1 MGDTKM
7 LQAVQDK
14 LSGNQRDKVD
24 FIQAEQNVL
33 YGDLTT
39 YAKTAIANNPS
50 GYEAEGFKLYE
61 HPNSALMI
69 SELRAANGQDKI
81 TFIKKGRLLDG
92 VLTPSIKMQR
102 VYRDPLDRTKI
113 VDVKSVSLD
122 NFFNI
127 KKKISAHVQNQIN
140 NIESLQNELSTPRNS
155 GGANYEKLKYG
166 LTDLDFVIKN
176 QNPFAASR
184 MVDVSIQFTL
194 ESILALDYANLN
206 GFKLRDLITFSK
218 GATVNQE
225 AYGGYSLRLAIGYTE
240 TNLNQ
245 AALQSHDPDT
255 AKYLSEVV
263 PKINNILL
271 DLELID
277 YDIAVADSDSS
288 ATLTLN
294 YVSYIEDYSKKMA
307 FDIFAGK
314 ILSKAEIVDG
324 LKNRELASSLKQQLE
339 VAQSNLKTMRATQ
352 SAAREYNRI
361 YNGIRAQ
368 AEAADKADGGAF
380 NLDTAYQKTF
390 GSAKDKKAKRLSEL
404 RSIINTGNQLTEKTS
419 IGGNAYINGNGR
431 YTVNAD
437 VEEIDKD
444 TAEIESQFTTA
455 KTNFDAKVQEIN
467 DRLIFQNKIAKYN
480 IILENIF
487 RNNKVYQTEL
497 KTSDLVLFSNEAT
510 LEFDALV
517 RESSLI
523 AEVEQETAISES
535 ERRQSSFLSAEP
547 VPLFSLEDPETAS
560 ESTKREN
567 IEQING
573 KMGEAAKR
581 ASNNLKKA
589 EIRKDI
595 TATDSVKAV
604 TEAKKIQGEGLD
616 EASAIVDA
624 RIAGGGPIAPLG
636 DTYKFYYV
644 YLGDIIDAAL
654 ANDSNGTIYQ
664 KMLDANLG
672 IILGSVSVPDPRNPG
687 NTVSVNLADF
697 PISLKYFVRF
707 FKKNVVEKDINRYD
721 VTKFL
726 QDLSTQLVSPAIN
739 SITNNFGK
747 SHSNPVQIKITTIP
761 LLGKAQLPSAEID
774 PSYLGRAS
782 SLGTRINM
790 SDPANMYHLQN
801 FADVETVE
809 MVSDKSAY
817 VPTFNYFYMYGTN
830 ETGFSMGSSNAAG
843 NANLTR
849 LRAQKG
855 VYSFSLG
862 GEYDA
867 IDIKY
872 SFQKVKKKYQTEMMA
887 ARAMEKGE
895 EYREAWNQY
904 DITIEMVGN
913 AIFYPGMHIYSTLNL
928 PDIDYVGADPNL
940 ALNLGLEG
948 YYLVTN
954 VENKIQGQYWST
966 NITAKWQSATA
977 FGKGTSRPLP
987 AGKAKNPDSDPSI
1000 DGAE

>member
-1 MGDTKM
+1 MGDSKM
-7 LQAVQDK
+7 LQAVQEK

-33 YGDLTT
+33 YGGLAR
-39 YAKTAIANNPS
+39 YAKNAVAANPD

-61 HPNSALMI
+61 HPNSSLMI
-69 SELRAANGQDKI
+69 SELRAANGQDKL

-102 VYRDPLDRTKI
+102 VYRDPLDRAKVVGI
-113 VDVKSVSLD
+113 KSVSLD

-127 KKKISAHVQNQIN
+127 KKKISAHTQNQIN
-140 NIESLQNELSTPRNS
+140 NITSLQNELSTPRNS

-184 MVDVSIQFTL
+184 MVDVSIKFTL
-194 ESILALDYANLN
+194 ESILALDYANRN

-225 AYGGYSLRLAIGYTE
+225 AYGGYSLRLAIGYSGVS
-240 TNLNQ
+240 LNKAVQ
-245 AALQSHDPDT
+245 QSHDPDT
-255 AKYLSEVV
+255 AEYLSEVA

-277 YDIAVADSDSS
+277 YDITVADSDSS

-314 ILSKAEIVDG
+314 ILSKAEITDG
-324 LKNRELASSLKQQLE
+324 LKNRELASSLKQHLE
-339 VAQSNLKTMRATQ
+339 VAQSNIKTMRNAQ
-352 SAAREYNRI
+352 SAAREYNNI
-361 YNGIRAQ
+361 YNGIRVQ
-368 AEAADKADGGAF
+368 AEQADKEDGGAF
-380 NLDTAYQKTF
+380 NLDSAYHRTFTA
-390 GSAKDKKAKRLSEL
+390 GEGKKVKRLQEL
-404 RSIINTGNQLTEKTS
+404 RSMINAGNKLTAFTVAGAQ
-419 IGGNAYINGNGR
+419 IGGNAYYKDPASYSR
-431 YTVNAD
+431 TAD
-437 VEEIDKD
+437 TEEIDKD
-444 TAEIESQFTTA
+444 TREHESDFATA

-487 RNNKVYQTEL
+487 RNNKVYSSKL
-497 KTSDLVLFSNEAT
+497 STSDLVLFSNEAT
-510 LEFDALV
+510 IEFEALV
-517 RESSLI
+517 RESGIQAGLT
-523 AEVEQETAISES
+523 AEAVEGAMTVSPYDFGRANIN
-535 ERRQSSFLSAEP
+535 
-547 VPLFSLEDPETAS
+547 PEKVS
-560 ESTKREN
+560 ESTRRSA
-567 IEQING
+567 IEQITG
-573 KMGEAAKR
+573 ARAGAAKD
-581 ASNNLKKA
+581 ASVSGTNAAAKHSVTVTDVAKA
-589 EIRKDI
+589 
-595 TATDSVKAV
+595 T
-604 TEAKKIQGEGLD
+604 TEAKRTQGED
-616 EASAIVDA
+616 FNEVSAIVDLRMGKA
-624 RIAGGGPIAPLG
+624 VGGPIKPMG
-636 DTYKFYYV
+636 SEYEFYYV

-664 KMLDANLG
+664 KMLDAKLG
-672 IILGSVSVPDPRNPG
+672 IILGSVSIPDPQSPG
-687 NTVSVNLADF
+687 NTISVNLADF

-726 QDLSTQLVSPAIN
+726 QDLSTQLISPAIN
-739 SITNNFGK
+739 STTNNFGK
-747 SHSNPVQIKITTIP
+747 SHSSPVQIKVTTIP
-761 LLGKAQLPSAEID
+761 LLGKAQLPSAKID
-774 PSYLGRAS
+774 PSYLGRES
-782 SLGTRINM
+782 SHGTRINM

-809 MVSDKSAY
+809 MVSDTSAY
-817 VPTFNYFYMYGTN
+817 IPTFNYFYMYGTN
-830 ETGFSMGSSNAAG
+830 ETGFSMGSSNATG
-843 NANLTR
+843 NVNLTR

-855 VYSFSLG
+855 VYSFTLG

-867 IDIKY
+867 IDLKY

-928 PDIDYVGADPNL
+928 PDIDYEGADPNL

-966 NITAKWQSATA
+966 SITAKWQSATA
-977 FGKGTSRPLP
+977 FGKGASRPLP
-987 AGKAKNPDSDPSI
+987 AGIPDSGRDI
-1000 DGAE
+1000 DGAG

>member
-1 MGDTKM
+1 MGDSKM
-7 LQAVQDK
+7 LQAVQEK

-33 YGDLTT
+33 YGGLAR
-39 YAKTAIANNPS
+39 YAKNAVAANPD

-61 HPNSALMI
+61 HPNSSLMI
-69 SELRAANGQDKI
+69 SELRAANGQDKL

-102 VYRDPLDRTKI
+102 VYRDPLDRAKVVGI
-113 VDVKSVSLD
+113 KSVSLD

-127 KKKISAHVQNQIN
+127 KKKISAHTQNQIN
-140 NIESLQNELSTPRNS
+140 NITSLQNELSTPRNS

-184 MVDVSIQFTL
+184 MVDVSIKFTL
-194 ESILALDYANLN
+194 ESILALDYANRN

-225 AYGGYSLRLAIGYTE
+225 AYGGYSLRLAIGYSGVS
-240 TNLNQ
+240 LNKAVQ
-245 AALQSHDPDT
+245 QSHDPDT
-255 AKYLSEVV
+255 AEYLSEVA

-277 YDIAVADSDSS
+277 YDITVADSDSS

-314 ILSKAEIVDG
+314 ILSKAEITDG
-324 LKNRELASSLKQQLE
+324 LKNRELASSLKQHLE
-339 VAQSNLKTMRATQ
+339 VAQSNLKIMRTARK
-352 SAAREYNRI
+352 AAGEYNKIQDGSGTFASEGAASGREE
-361 YNGIRAQ
+361 YESSKRRKLTELASNVNKANDLGAGYKEYWASHGAGIFID
-368 AEAADKADGGAF
+368 AEAD
-380 NLDTAYQKTF
+380 
-390 GSAKDKKAKRLSEL
+390 
-404 RSIINTGNQLTEKTS
+404 
-419 IGGNAYINGNGR
+419 
-431 YTVNAD
+431 
-437 VEEIDKD
+437 IDEMDEDIKGY
-444 TAEIESQFTTA
+444 ESKLATA
-455 KTNFDAKVQEIN
+455 KTIFDAKVQEIN
-467 DRLIFQNKIAKYN
+467 DRLVFQNKIAKYN

-487 RNNKVYQTEL
+487 RNNKVYSSKL
-497 KTSDLVLFSNEAT
+497 STSDLVLFSNEAT
-510 LEFDALV
+510 IEFEALV
-517 RESSLI
+517 RESGIQAGLT
-523 AEVEQETAISES
+523 AEAVEGAMTVSPYDFGRANIN
-535 ERRQSSFLSAEP
+535 
-547 VPLFSLEDPETAS
+547 PEKVS
-560 ESTKREN
+560 ESTRRSA
-567 IEQING
+567 IEQITG
-573 KMGEAAKR
+573 ARAGAAKD
-581 ASNNLKKA
+581 ASVSGTNAAAKHNVTVTDVAKA
-589 EIRKDI
+589 
-595 TATDSVKAV
+595 T
-604 TEAKKIQGEGLD
+604 TEAKRTQGED
-616 EASAIVDA
+616 FNEVSAIVDLRMGKA
-624 RIAGGGPIAPLG
+624 VGGPIKPMG
-636 DTYKFYYV
+636 SEYEFYYV

-664 KMLDANLG
+664 KMLDAKLG
-672 IILGSVSVPDPRNPG
+672 IILGSVSIPDPQSPG
-687 NTVSVNLADF
+687 NTISVNLADF

-726 QDLSTQLVSPAIN
+726 QDLSTQLISPAIN
-739 SITNNFGK
+739 STTNNFGK
-747 SHSNPVQIKITTIP
+747 SHSSPVQIKVTTIP
-761 LLGKAQLPSAEID
+761 LLGKAQLPSAKID
-774 PSYLGRAS
+774 PSYLGRES
-782 SLGTRINM
+782 SHGTRINM

-809 MVSDKSAY
+809 MVSDTSAY
-817 VPTFNYFYMYGTN
+817 IPTFNYFYMYGTN
-830 ETGFSMGSSNAAG
+830 ETGFSMGSSNATG
-843 NANLTR
+843 NVNLTR

-855 VYSFSLG
+855 VYSFTLG

-867 IDIKY
+867 IDLKY

-928 PDIDYVGADPNL
+928 PDIDYEGADPNL

-966 NITAKWQSATA
+966 SITAKWQSATA
-977 FGKGTSRPLP
+977 FGKGASRPLP
-987 AGKAKNPDSDPSI
+987 AGKAKKPDSGRDI
-1000 DGAE
+1000 DGAG